1 MLPNSLNSY
10 AENTFSLIN
19 NRSPDLFDVQI
30 KINSENSDHAI
41 LEGLPDVNLLNF
53 APLQSS
59 INASNAFPEAQS
71 LLTAQYQNITTDSP
85 LISILE
91 QGNIRRSEFLGSGW
105 FKMYLSPNADERIFI
120 EQLLINLIDWTASNP
135 DNRLLKIKPSKN
147 SFNSN
152 ESPLINASLI
162 NESGDVETQGVIE
175 ITITNDDFSANY
187 TMENLDNGNYQ
198 LQIPS
203 LADGRYE
210 FLATARKGNREIDQ
224 QSGEF
229 LVSESSVELANTTR
243 NNDLLSNIALGS
255 KGEFMEYTSVD
266 ELWNN
271 EEIRST
277 LNSKKEIQ
285 ETYIF
290 PIRSLYWF
298 FLVIALL
305 AAEWIG
311 RKRFALP

>member
-1 MLPNSLNSY
+1 
-10 AENTFSLIN
+10 
-19 NRSPDLFDVQI
+19 
-30 KINSENSDHAI
+30 
-41 LEGLPDVNLLNF
+41 
-53 APLQSS
+53 
-59 INASNAFPEAQS
+59 
-71 LLTAQYQNITTDSP
+71 
-85 LISILE
+85 
-91 QGNIRRSEFLGSGW
+91 
-105 FKMYLSPNADERIFI
+105 
-120 EQLLINLIDWTASNP
+120 
-135 DNRLLKIKPSKN
+135 
-147 SFNSN
+147 
-152 ESPLINASLI
+152 
-162 NESGDVETQGVIE
+162 
-175 ITITNDDFSANY
+175 
-187 TMENLDNGNYQ
+187 
-198 LQIPS
+198 